1 MSSSKP
7 SPQQQQQQRAN
18 EWWSDGETAALIDA
32 WDPLH
37 VARSRGPLPAKDW
50 RAAASA
56 VNARRAAAGRR
67 HNRTRARCRARV
79 QTLKERYK
87 RELAKPPPSGWRH
100 FSRLQEFLLSGP
112 PPGFPPK
119 TMPPASVK
127 KEEEECQDEAV
138 GGGGGSGGL
147 LGRWGCPDEAEERG
161 RGVVPGGGGGDEA
174 GRGVRA
180 RGVGEAG
187 SGGEGGDG
195 DGEGHA
201 GSRQAEG
208 GEAGHLN
215 TYGKERKIF
224 TNE

>member
-7 SPQQQQQQRAN
+7 SPQQHQQQRAN

-32 WDPLH
+32 WGPPH

-56 VNARRAAAGRR
+56 
-67 HNRTRARCRARV
+67 
-79 QTLKERYK
+79 TLKERYK

-100 FSRLQEFLLSGP
+100 FSRLQEFLLAGP

-127 KEEEECQDEAV
+127 KEEEEECQDEAV

-147 LGRWGCPDEAEERG
+147 LGRWVVPTRPRNGAAAWCPV
-161 RGVVPGGGGGDEA
+161 GVVVTKLAEVYERVELARLEVEKEKVAMEMEKAMQEA
-174 GRGVRA
+174 VK
-180 RGVGEAG
+180 
-187 SGGEGGDG
+187 
-195 DGEGHA
+195 
-201 GSRQAEG
+201 
-208 GEAGHLN
+208 L
-215 TYGKERKIF
+215 KEEKLD
-224 TNE
+224 T

>member
-7 SPQQQQQQRAN
+7 SPQQHQQQRAN

-32 WDPLH
+32 WGPLH

-67 HNRTRARCRARV
+67 HNRTRAQCRARV

-100 FSRLQEFLLSGP
+100 FSRLQEFLLAGP

-127 KEEEECQDEAV
+127 KEEEEECQDEAV

-147 LGRWGCPDEAEERG
+147 LGRWVVPTRPRNGAAAWCPV
-161 RGVVPGGGGGDEA
+161 GVVVTKLAEVYERVELARLEVEKEKVAMEMEKAMQEA
-174 GRGVRA
+174 VK
-180 RGVGEAG
+180 
-187 SGGEGGDG
+187 
-195 DGEGHA
+195 
-201 GSRQAEG
+201 
-208 GEAGHLN
+208 L
-215 TYGKERKIF
+215 KEEKLD
-224 TNE
+224 T